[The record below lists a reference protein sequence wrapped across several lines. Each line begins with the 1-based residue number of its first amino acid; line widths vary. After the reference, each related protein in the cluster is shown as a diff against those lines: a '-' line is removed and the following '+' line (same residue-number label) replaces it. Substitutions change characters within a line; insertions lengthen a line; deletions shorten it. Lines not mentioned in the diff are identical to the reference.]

1 MKSRLVLPAL
11 VASVAALAAAAPASA
26 ARISGTVV
34 HQNHR
39 GHSFVVAGRGGTLKA
54 IHARNRPRTGSVV
67 QVTARRLRNGTYGA
81 SKVRAR
87 GSRRHA
93 RIRGTVTWVN
103 HKTGA
108 FTVSSRGASLLVH
121 PKRRAGKVSAA
132 GSSTPPVGSDV
143 TTDVTIADN
152 GDLEEQD
159 IQENGQANGPMD
171 LEGVVLSTDT
181 VANTITVSADDNEES
196 GSTNGIVVHVPDAS
210 KFPVGSEVELLVTG
224 PAADGSFTLAQSSLD
239 DNQQE
244 ADNSSDDQGDGSPGD
259 EGGGNGGGSGGGNDK
274 RR

>member
-1 MKSRLVLPAL
+1 MKSRLVVSAL

-39 GHSFVVAGRGGTLKA
+39 GHSFVVAGRGGSLKA
-54 IHARNRPRTGSVV
+54 IHARTRPRTGSVV
-67 QVTARRLRNGTYGA
+67 QVQARRLRNGTYAA

-93 RIRGTVTWVN
+93 RIRGRVTWVD

-132 GSSTPPVGSDV
+132 NSSTPPVGSDV
-143 TTDVTIADN
+143 TADVTIADN

-159 IQENGQANGPMD
+159 VQENGQANNNGPMD

-181 VANTITVSADDNEES
+181 TANTITVSADDNDES
-196 GSTNGIVVHVPDAS
+196 GSSNGIVVHVPDAS
-210 KFPVGSEVELLVTG
+210 KFPVGSEVELVVTG

-244 ADNSSDDQGDGSPGD
+244 ADNSGDDQGGSSSGD
-259 EGGGNGGGSGGGNDK
+259 HGGGNGDNGGGGN
-274 RR
+274 